1 MAAGAVSGASR
12 SGSYQGKESEVLKK
26 MKKIRGEN
34 DYGTMKKISLLYFV
48 FVSIML
54 LFVVE
59 INATTKSK
67 DISISCAYGTT
78 RDCKAH

>member
-1 MAAGAVSGASR
+1 
-12 SGSYQGKESEVLKK
+12 
-26 MKKIRGEN
+26 
-34 DYGTMKKISLLYFV
+34 MKKISLLYFV